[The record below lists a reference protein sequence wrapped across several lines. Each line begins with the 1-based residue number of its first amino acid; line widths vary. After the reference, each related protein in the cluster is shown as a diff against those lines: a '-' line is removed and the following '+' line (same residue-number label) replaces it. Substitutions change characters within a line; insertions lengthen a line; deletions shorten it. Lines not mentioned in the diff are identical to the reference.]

1 MTLTTKISA
10 WVMGMTSLTLGLST
24 PAFAADEYESYSL
37 RFSTEVEGTVDSDT
51 LSLTPTTY
59 IVGGDD
65 AEREYPWMVALY
77 SSGNFICGGVLI
89 SSNWI
94 ATAAHCVYD
103 TDDSDGNATA
113 NDAST
118 FSVVIGESTHYSTTT
133 DAEVADVTVYD
144 LSDVIIQPNYDDESY
159 DYDIAL
165 LQLESAYYQ
174 AGPALP
180 LASQFNAIEE
190 DDLLTLIGY
199 GKMSGDEEAT
209 PEEYIPT
216 TLQEAELPFIP
227 TNQCSWGSLVTDNM
241 FCAGYSAYENIDID
255 SCSGDSGGPLFTDI
269 DGQLTLVGLVSW
281 GSSTCADA
289 PGVYTNVSNLR
300 TWVLENIDGIQVVEE
315 GTAVYDADSETFTSG
330 LLSVYQYG
338 DDLETYSDIG
348 ELSFDDESYSD
359 TITLSDAC
367 SESFLYSTEEYIASC
382 EIEFDLNDAI
392 ITDSVF
398 TAELLVNDDSDADV
412 ADTSDDTMD
421 DTADDSSDSSDD
433 SADTSDDTTDT
444 TDDATDT
451 SSDSSDS
458 TDDSTDTSDDEADS
472 TDDTTDT
479 TDDEA
484 DSTDDTTDTTEDVT
498 DTSDDTTDSA
508 SSSSSSGGSL
518 GFIALVA
525 LALISVRRKYSTS
538 LAS

>member
-10 WVMGMTSLTLGLST
+10 WVMGMTNLTLGLST

-113 NDAST
+113 TDAST

-133 DAEVADVTVYD
+133 LAEQADVSVYE
-144 LSDVIIQPNYDDESY
+144 LSDVTIQPNYETETY

-165 LQLESAYYQ
+165 LKLESAYYQ
-174 AGPALP
+174 PGPALP
-180 LASQFNAIEE
+180 LVSQFNAIEE
-190 DDLLTLIGY
+190 GEILTVIGY
-199 GKMSGDEEAT
+199 GKMSGAEDATAEET
-209 PEEYIPT
+209 IPT
-216 TLQEAELPFIP
+216 TLQEGDLPFIP
-227 TNQCSWGSLVTDNM
+227 TNQCYWNNFDSVTDNM
-241 FCAGYSAYENIDID
+241 FCAGYSANDDLDVD
-255 SCSGDSGGPLFTDI
+255 SCSGDSGGPVFADL

-359 TITLSDAC
+359 TINVSDAC
-367 SESFLYSTEEYIASC
+367 SDSFLYSTEEYIASC
-382 EIEFDLNDAI
+382 QIEFDLNDAI
-392 ITDSVF
+392 SDGSVF
-398 TAELLVNDDSDADV
+398 TATLLVNDDSDAD
-412 ADTSDDTMD
+412 
-421 DTADDSSDSSDD
+421 DSTEASDD
-433 SADTSDDTTDT
+433 STTSDEDTTIAVVTISDDDTSTADDTTDT
-444 TDDATDT
+444 SDDASDT
-451 SSDSSDS
+451 TEDV
-458 TDDSTDTSDDEADS
+458 
-472 TDDTTDT
+472 TDT

-484 DSTDDTTDTTEDVT
+484 DRSDDTS
-498 DTSDDTTDSA
+498 DTSDDSSNTSDDETDTTT
-508 SSSSSSGGSL
+508 SSSSSGGSL
-518 GFIALVA
+518 GFISLFILGCIA
-525 LALISVRRKYSTS
+525 VRRRQTV
-538 LAS
+538 

>member
-10 WVMGMTSLTLGLST
+10 FVMSITSLTLGLST
-24 PAFAADEYESYSL
+24 PSFAADEYESYSL

-65 AEREYPWMVALY
+65 AQREYPWMVALY

-89 SSNWI
+89 SSNWV

-113 NDAST
+113 LDAAD
-118 FSVVIGESTHYSTTT
+118 FSAIIGGTTHYSTTNA
-133 DAEVADVTVYD
+133 AEGSGVSAYEF
-144 LSDVIIQPNYDDESY
+144 SDVIIQPNYDDDSI

-165 LQLESAYYQ
+165 LKLDSAYYQ
-174 AGPALP
+174 PGPALP
-180 LASQFNAIEE
+180 LASQFSAIEE
-190 DDLLTLIGY
+190 GDILTVIGY
-199 GKMSGDEEAT
+199 GKMSGDEDAT
-209 PEEYIPT
+209 PEEFIPT

-227 TNQCSWGSLVTDNM
+227 TNQCQWASSMTDNM
-241 FCAGYSAYENIDID
+241 FCAGYTADDDIDID
-255 SCSGDSGGPLFTDI
+255 SCSGDSGGPVFADL

-281 GSSTCADA
+281 GATSCSDSPA
-289 PGVYTNVSNLR
+289 VYTNVSNLR
-300 TWVLENIDGIQVVEE
+300 TWILENIDGIQVVEE
-315 GTAVYDADSETFTSG
+315 GVAIYDADSETYASG

-348 ELSFDDESYSD
+348 ELTFDDDSYSD

-367 SESFLYSTEEYIASC
+367 SDTFLYSTEEYISSC

-392 ITDSVF
+392 TTDSVF

-412 ADTSDDTMD
+412 ADTVDEV
-421 DTADDSSDSSDD
+421 ADDSSDTTEDETE
-433 SADTSDDTTDT
+433 TSDEVIV
-444 TDDATDT
+444 T
-451 SSDSSDS
+451 SSD
-458 TDDSTDTSDDEADS
+458 
-472 TDDTTDT
+472 
-479 TDDEA
+479 
-484 DSTDDTTDTTEDVT
+484 TTE
-498 DTSDDTTDSA
+498 TTT

-518 GFIALVA
+518 GFIALSV
-525 LALISVRRKYSTS
+525 LTLIAIRRRYTAS
-538 LAS
+538 LVN